1 LGNNGARQE
10 AMRDGPWK
18 LVVNHPN
25 AKPGSFANE
34 QVELYRLDQDPS
46 EKTDLAKSAPDQA
59 AALLLR
65 LKAWYADTQR
75 TATPQPG
82 GWPH

>member
-1 LGNNGARQE
+1 
-10 AMRDGPWK
+10 MRDGPWK
-18 LVVNHPN
+18 LVVQHPK
-25 AKPGSFANE
+25 AGKGSFQNE
-34 QVELYRLDQDPS
+34 QVELYRLDKDPS
-46 EKTDLAKSAPDQA
+46 EKTDLAGEQADRA
-59 AALLLR
+59 AAMMAR

>member
-1 LGNNGARQE
+1 MKASALTTHILDTGAGKPAQ
-10 AMRDGPWK
+10 G
-18 LVVNHPN
+18 VV
-25 AKPGSFANE
+25 
-34 QVELYRLDQDPS
+34 VELYRLDQDPS